1 LNPRPTDYES
11 VALPTE
17 LQQHAGQF
25 IPVEILVWQACDGK
39 LNRFCGKVL
48 LIGVV
53 NTNMSMSTLH
63 AIENQM
69 ARSNAR
75 IWQQP
80 RKSAKSFT
88 DHARLGFLYLVE
100 KENFTAPHM
109 ASSHTTLQWL
119 GGKQRL

>member
-1 LNPRPTDYES
+1 MNPRPTDYES

-17 LQQHAGQF
+17 LQQRVWQF
-25 IPVEILVWQACDGK
+25 IPVDKPVWQACDGK

-53 NTNMSMSTLH
+53 IIIMSMSTLH

-75 IWQQP
+75 MWQQP

-88 DHARLGFLYLVE
+88 DHARLGFFYVVE

-119 GGKQRL
+119 GGQQRL

>member
-1 LNPRPTDYES
+1 
-11 VALPTE
+11 
-17 LQQHAGQF
+17 
-25 IPVEILVWQACDGK
+25 LVWQACDGK

-53 NTNMSMSTLH
+53 IIIMSMSTLH

-75 IWQQP
+75 MWQQP

-119 GGKQRL
+119 GGQQRL

>member
-1 LNPRPTDYES
+1 MNPRPTDYES

-17 LQQHAGQF
+17 LQQRVWQF
-25 IPVEILVWQACDGK
+25 IPVDKKVWQGCDGK
-39 LNRFCGKVL
+39 LNRFCAKIL
-48 LIGVV
+48 LIDVV
-53 NTNMSMSTLH
+53 IINMSMSTLH

-69 ARSNAR
+69 ARSNAQM
-75 IWQQP
+75 WQQP

-88 DHARLGFLYLVE
+88 DHARLGFFYVVE

-119 GGKQRL
+119 GGQQRL

>member
-1 LNPRPTDYES
+1 MNPRPTDYES

-17 LQQHAGQF
+17 LQQRVGQF
-25 IPVEILVWQACDGK
+25 IPVDKPVWQACDGK

-53 NTNMSMSTLH
+53 IIIMSMSTLH

-69 ARSNAR
+69 ARSNAQM
-75 IWQQP
+75 WQQP
-80 RKSAKSFT
+80 RKSTKSFT
-88 DHARLGFLYLVE
+88 DHARLGFFYVVE

-119 GGKQRL
+119 GGQQRL